1 MTILFNNHEETQQEM
16 AFKPSMHKEGSRIMV
31 ALMGTLSDRS
41 WIQVT
46 VFDKCTPETIHA
58 CFTIIMY
65 F

>member
-16 AFKPSMHKEGSRIMV
+16 AFKPSMHKEGSSIMV

-41 WIQVT
+41 WTQAT
-46 VFDKCTPETIHA
+46 VFDKRTRETSHA
-58 CFTIIMY
+58 CFTIIIY